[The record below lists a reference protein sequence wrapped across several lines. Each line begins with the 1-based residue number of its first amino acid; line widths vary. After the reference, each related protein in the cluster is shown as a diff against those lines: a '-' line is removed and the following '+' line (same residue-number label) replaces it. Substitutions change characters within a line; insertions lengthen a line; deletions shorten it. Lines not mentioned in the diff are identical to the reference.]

1 MVASLVLWDI
11 DRTLLYVGE
20 IDRRV
25 YRDAFARVVG
35 RPAERLPA
43 RGTGVTMP
51 LAVRQL
57 LRANGVPES
66 DVETLAERLVAML
79 PELLADRAAEMR
91 AEGQIMAGA
100 VGSLQAV
107 RRTAGLIP
115 TVLTGN
121 LRRNAEIKLK
131 AFELDGYLETS
142 IGAFASDNSHRPA
155 LVALAQQ
162 RAGLMYQTELTRA
175 NTVIIGDSLED
186 VRTGLQGGARVIGVA
201 SGTTS
206 AQELATAGADAVL
219 DDLGDADLLLAN
231 IAALV
236 PRGLV

>member
-1 MVASLVLWDI
+1 MAESLVLWDI

-57 LRANGVPES
+57 LRENGVPEL
-66 DVETLAERLVAML
+66 DVDTLAERVIDLL
-79 PELLADRAAEMR
+79 PELLADRMAEMR
-91 AEGQIMAGA
+91 AEGQLMAGA
-100 VGSLQAV
+100 VGALQAV
-107 RRTAGLIP
+107 HRTAALMP

-121 LRRNAEIKLK
+121 LRPNAEIKLK
-131 AFELDGYLETS
+131 AFELNGYVEIA
-142 IGAFASDNSHRPA
+142 IGAFASDDAHRPA
-155 LVALAQQ
+155 LVAVAQR
-162 RAGLMYQTELTRA
+162 RAGMMYRTEFTIA

-186 VRTGLQGGARVIGVA
+186 IRTGLQGGARVIGVA

-206 AQELATAGADAVL
+206 AHELAAAGADAVL
-219 DDLGDADLLLAN
+219 GDLKDADLLLEN

-236 PRGLV
+236 A